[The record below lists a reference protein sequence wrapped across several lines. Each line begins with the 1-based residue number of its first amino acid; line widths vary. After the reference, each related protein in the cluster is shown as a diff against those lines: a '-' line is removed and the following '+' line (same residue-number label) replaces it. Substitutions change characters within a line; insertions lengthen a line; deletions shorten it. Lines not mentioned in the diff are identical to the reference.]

1 MIRLESV
8 KKKKGRKVRKRLVDT
23 EIKDPIGWT
32 PLLIAIDRCQVDCV
46 DYLLRKDADIEQ
58 TLDLGKQSC
67 LHIAA
72 QRCELPGALDIME
85 ILVSY
90 GANPGSLNEKQQSVI
105 DVCKLY
111 GKAGKQM
118 IELLEEAL
126 MDASIREY
134 RVNTLV
140 EDEVGENDIDD
151 ETRYLSDM

>member
-1 MIRLESV
+1 MCACFGGAIRMVKAMIRLESV

-111 GKAGKQM
+111 GKAGKHVTHKVWH
-118 IELLEEAL
+118 
-126 MDASIREY
+126 SCVFPVR
-134 RVNTLV
+134 N
-140 EDEVGENDIDD
+140 
-151 ETRYLSDM
+151 SP